1 MPRQIPVLSV
11 SPSMSHCVN
20 ELIIDKY
27 ILAERNI
34 FLKNLLVT
42 SVERVDVGDMALL
55 ILHVS

>member
-1 MPRQIPVLSV
+1 MPRQI
-11 SPSMSHCVN
+11 PSMSHCVN